1 MDYLDSSGLKNQ
13 KRKNKM
19 SKKIKE
25 LLNEK
30 YILERKLRNKKL
42 DFWMGLIIMILFFWT
57 GIGLILGAII
67 FFFGVI
73 NKGTIEKRL
82 IFVNHE
88 IRKKER

>member
-1 MDYLDSSGLKNQ
+1 MP
-13 KRKNKM
+13 
-19 SKKIKE
+19 KKIKE

-42 DFWMGLIIMILFFWT
+42 DFWIGLIIMILFFWT

>member
-1 MDYLDSSGLKNQ
+1 
-13 KRKNKM
+13 M